1 MRNQG
6 WGGFVGENSHQHL
19 VCGCWEPRACL
30 QVAAHLALFSRVL
43 VRVCV
48 PAFPAGTLCQ
58 AIWPFFNIYS
68 LAASSVFSIPFWR
81 HFIAWLG
88 SVEATPANFKRILK
102 RGSVAVIVGG
112 IAEMYMQVC

>member
-1 MRNQG
+1 MLAFKFLHTWPCFHA
-6 WGGFVGENSHQHL
+6 WGS
-19 VCGCWEPRACL
+19 CAC
-30 QVAAHLALFSRVL
+30 AS
-43 VRVCV
+43 
-48 PAFPAGTLCQ
+48 AFPAGTLCQ

-112 IAEMYMQVC
+112 IAEMYMQVCVCDLPAVSGWWFGACSRVLAWFLPR